1 MRIMLIHQKVMKS
14 MSLFVYGLIKS
25 IEIHILGRLSHT
37 ARFLFSTLI
46 TYYCNEYEQHK
57 NV

>member
-1 MRIMLIHQKVMKS
+1 MMLVHQKVMKS
-14 MSLFVYGLIKS
+14 MSLLVYGLVIS

-37 ARFLFSTLI
+37 ARLLFSTLI

>member
-1 MRIMLIHQKVMKS
+1 MRMMLIHQKVMRS
-14 MSLFVYGLIKS
+14 MSLLVYGLIIS

-37 ARFLFSTLI
+37 ARLLISTLI

-57 NV
+57 NI